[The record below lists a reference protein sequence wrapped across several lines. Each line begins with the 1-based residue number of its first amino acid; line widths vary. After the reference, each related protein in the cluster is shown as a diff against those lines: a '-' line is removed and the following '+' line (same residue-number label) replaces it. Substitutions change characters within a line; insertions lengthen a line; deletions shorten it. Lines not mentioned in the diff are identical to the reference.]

1 MVEAFN
7 KNEDIHTATAAKIFN
22 VPLNEVTKDMRSK
35 AKSANFGIIYGIS
48 SFGLAQNLHISRT
61 DAKELIDN
69 YFITYP
75 GVKKYM
81 DASIKK
87 GRDLGFVTTLYGRK
101 RFLLN
106 INSRNSL
113 LRSNDERNAINAPIQ
128 GTAADIIKIA
138 MINCFKRLSEE
149 KLKAVMILQVHDELV
164 FDIDKGDMEKA
175 KEIIINEM
183 EKASTLSVKLTV
195 EGNFGLNWLEA
206 H

>member
-1 MVEAFN
+1 
-7 KNEDIHTATAAKIFN
+7 
-22 VPLNEVTKDMRSK
+22 
-35 AKSANFGIIYGIS
+35 
-48 SFGLAQNLHISRT
+48 
-61 DAKELIDN
+61 
-69 YFITYP
+69 
-75 GVKKYM
+75 
-81 DASIKK
+81 
-87 GRDLGFVTTLYGRK
+87 
-101 RFLLN
+101 LN